1 MTVTPQDPPH
11 QAVPCQ
17 DKHVEDIPAIH
28 KLVFP
33 QLTSFLLEDKNK
45 HCKTGDEIM
54 KGIFSFASSYGGY
67 PKAFGHGK
75 KTEFLTTAFNYIFTI
90 QGPCNFIKQPSSY
103 TNFRD
108 KTNVALKVLEKHYNA
123 KHSSSNAEHGEGV
136 PEHLFECYNIYRKL
150 RESAESDTDKS
161 TSQKNKEMQSSITG
175 QMAPLGTN
183 TNIEPRDSTR
193 AVNAKRTDIDLVPR
207 NKDVLHKHA
216 IISVDDDDELRTTT
230 TTPTSSTKSMKRGP
244 GSNSQNR
251 NSKDKNDSLKKSKK
265 RHDVADVIDEN
276 GKSQQGLTK
285 AILDMQ
291 NSSSDAMIL
300 KMNMMKGRNE

>member
-103 TNFRD
+103 TNVRD
-108 KTNVALKVLEKHYNA
+108 KTNVALKVLDLNTENYIIH
-123 KHSSSNAEHGEGV
+123 
-136 PEHLFECYNIYRKL
+136 
-150 RESAESDTDKS
+150 
-161 TSQKNKEMQSSITG
+161 KNKISFINLNE
-175 QMAPLGTN
+175 PLY
-183 TNIEPRDSTR
+183 
-193 AVNAKRTDIDLVPR
+193 
-207 NKDVLHKHA
+207 
-216 IISVDDDDELRTTT
+216 
-230 TTPTSSTKSMKRGP
+230 
-244 GSNSQNR
+244 
-251 NSKDKNDSLKKSKK
+251 
-265 RHDVADVIDEN
+265 
-276 GKSQQGLTK
+276 
-285 AILDMQ
+285 
-291 NSSSDAMIL
+291 
-300 KMNMMKGRNE
+300 